1 MRRRERGGSRLKGL
15 AKEAVMKSLALCYFA
30 IAAIMAGKPE
40 FHWTS
45 RNAQELN
52 WKQNIRA
59 SKLSPLKR
67 RALIT
72 AVSAQLHTKD
82 VFNTRIKEIY
92 LNGDGKAEIIAQATD
107 DNACSP
113 TGNCR
118 FWVFQ
123 WSRDHYN
130 LLLESQAQTFT
141 IQPLKTDGFH
151 DLVLGFHG
159 SATDTRLTE
168 YKFEGEV
175 YRSSGCYEAN
185 WSYFDEKGERHELK
199 EPRIT
204 ACDSN

>member
-40 FHWTS
+40 FHWNS

-82 VFNTRIKEIY
+82 VFNTRIKEID

>member
-1 MRRRERGGSRLKGL
+1 
-15 AKEAVMKSLALCYFA
+15 MKSLALCYFA

-40 FHWTS
+40 FHWNS
-45 RNAQELN
+45 RDAQELN

-59 SKLSPLKR
+59 SKLIAVKR
-67 RALIT
+67 KALVT
-72 AVSAQLHTKD
+72 AVSAQLQTKD
-82 VFNTRIKEIY
+82 ILNTRIKEID
-92 LNGDGKAEIIAQATD
+92 LNGDGKPEIIAQATD

-113 TGNCR
+113 TGNCP

-130 LLLESQAQTFT
+130 LLLKSQAQTFT
-141 IQPLKTDGFH
+141 IQPLKTSGAY

-159 SATDTRLTE
+159 SATNTKLTE
-168 YKFEGEV
+168 YKFDGEV

-185 WSYFDEKGERHELK
+185 WSYFDKKGELHELK

-204 ACDSN
+204 ACDSNKS

>member
-1 MRRRERGGSRLKGL
+1 
-15 AKEAVMKSLALCYFA
+15 MKSLALCYFA

-40 FHWTS
+40 FHWNS

-82 VFNTRIKEIY
+82 VFNTRIKEID

-175 YRSSGCYEAN
+175 YRSSGCYEGN